1 MRKAILVQAQRL
13 DLDPNPGELPGG
25 DVLKSLTDGIA
36 GFGLIF
42 CLLGLVVGAAMW
54 GLGSTSSNYQQTFV
68 GKRAFAV
75 SALAA
80 LLIGG
85 AAAIINFFYQAG
97 QNI

>member
-1 MRKAILVQAQRL
+1 MKTVHNLAQRV
-13 DLDPNPGELPGG
+13 DLHPNPNKLPGG
-25 DVLKSLTDGIA
+25 DVLQSITDGIA
-36 GFGLIF
+36 GFSLIV
-42 CLLGLVVGAAMW
+42 CLIGLVVGAGMW
-54 GLGSTSSNYQQTFV
+54 GIGSTSSNYQQTFV

-85 AAAIINFFYQAG
+85 AAAIINFFYGAG

>member
-1 MRKAILVQAQRL
+1 MKGIQLFALRVNLNP
-13 DLDPNPGELPGG
+13 DPNELPGG
-25 DVLKSLTDGIA
+25 DVLQRLTDGIA
-36 GFGLIF
+36 GFSLIV
-42 CLLGLVVGAAMW
+42 CLIGLVVGAAMW
-54 GLGSTSSNYQQTFV
+54 GLGSTSSNYQQTLV

-85 AAAIINFFYQAG
+85 AAAIINFFYGAG

>member
-1 MRKAILVQAQRL
+1 MKAVLIQAQRL
-13 DLDPNPGELPGG
+13 DLNPNPNELPGG
-25 DVLKSLTDGIA
+25 DVLKNLTDGIA

-42 CLLGLVVGAAMW
+42 CLIGLVAGAAMW

-75 SALAA
+75 SAVAA

-85 AAAIINFFYQAG
+85 AAAIINFFYSAG

>member
-1 MRKAILVQAQRL
+1 MKGLAFLAQSV
-13 DLDPNPGELPGG
+13 DLDPNPNKLPGG
-25 DVLKSLTDGIA
+25 HVLESLTNGIA
-36 GFGLIF
+36 GFSLIF
-42 CLLGLVVGAAMW
+42 CLIGLIVGAAMW

-68 GKRAFAV
+68 GKKAFAV

-85 AAAIINFFYQAG
+85 AAAIINFFYGAG

>member
-1 MRKAILVQAQRL
+1 MKGLLLLAQQV
-13 DLDPNPGELPGG
+13 DLDPNPNKLPGG
-25 DVLKSLTDGIA
+25 NVLESLTDGLA
-36 GFGLIF
+36 GFSLIV
-42 CLLGLVVGAAMW
+42 CLIGLVVGAAMW

-85 AAAIINFFYQAG
+85 AAAIINFFYGAG